1 MGHLRTVQNVIRF
14 LGGAPSLERDDYPVH
29 SPFHAFDSQLEPLTK
44 LARALHRGR
53 ESGGVGIVAPQS
65 RATRANP

>member
-1 MGHLRTVQNVIRF
+1 
-14 LGGAPSLERDDYPVH
+14 
-29 SPFHAFDSQLEPLTK
+29 LTK